1 MNDEIVIF
9 FGETFLRQFYKG
21 LWTLKQLI
29 YQKFNL
35 FLSFLNCFLTPTN
48 CPPKSFS
55 DSKSLTFL
63 RNLDQKF

>member
-9 FGETFLRQFYKG
+9 LGETFLRQFFKG

-35 FLSFLNCFLTPTN
+35 FLSSQMFFNFSN